1 MAFLTRSLVPLA
13 ATVAAAVAGFVTPAT
28 ASANPFGQQAIDPSL
43 VIPVATPVRNG
54 ALYNLMIL
62 EQVPNRRQCWQEQAQ
77 GSGPTVV
84 DPLLLNFD
92 FVGSC
97 DRKTDSNGYSVRI
110 NGEDLGVQYRL
121 EVVQRQDDLVL
132 MARHNRDR
140 NLPPIEIGRTQGRAD
155 GLLRIQLNPG
165 WQLTRRLFNGQPT
178 GHIYVTHDAPLTNV
192 AVATAP
198 LPPLSPSETPALSAP
213 LNPAP
218 SSPAT
223 STAPPASSLPTTIP
237 LNPPPANPSATRP
250 ITPPTSGN
258 SGGLNVPAPAQ
269 PTLPTVAVRPNP
281 GVTSPSVNAPG
292 NAQATAQGGQFR
304 VIVPVTGPTTLPQ
317 VRAVEPSAFRTTVNG
332 ETVVQAGVFQEAQR
346 AEELRQRLASARLS
360 AQVVS
365 GSGATAP
372 STTPISTPPPN
383 TTPVANPAPPAS
395 SASHFRVIVPISSP
409 DTLQQV
415 RNVEPEAFRTTVD
428 GQNVVQVGL
437 FRERQRAEEVRQSLA
452 AANLPATVMAAA
464 APAVAATP
472 VIPNVPRGQTVV
484 VIDPGHG
491 GRDPGAVGI
500 GGIQEKVINT
510 TISNRV
516 RQRLQEAGLTV
527 LMTRE
532 GDQWVDLDAR
542 AQFANRARADI
553 FVSIHANAIS
563 MSRPE
568 VNGLETYYL
577 ASGER
582 LARSIHSSVLRNTD
596 MRDRGV
602 RQARFYVLR
611 HTTMPAVLVETGFVT
626 GAEDAARF
634 RNPAA
639 VNQIADGIAR
649 GILDYL
655 GR

>member
-1 MAFLTRSLVPLA
+1 MALLTRSLVPLA
-13 ATVAAAVAGFVTPAT
+13 ATVAAAVAGFVTPAA
-28 ASANPFGQQAIDPSL
+28 ASANTFGQQSIDPNL
-43 VIPVATPVRNG
+43 AIPVATPVRNG
-54 ALYNLMIL
+54 AFYNLTIL
-62 EQVPNRRQCWQEQAQ
+62 EQIPNRRQCWQEQPQ
-77 GSGPTVV
+77 EGGPTVV

-92 FVGSC
+92 FAGSC
-97 DRKTDSNGYSVRI
+97 DRKTDSNGYSVRV
-110 NGEDLGVQYRL
+110 NGADLGVQYRL
-121 EVVQRQDDLVL
+121 EISPRQNDLVL
-132 MARHNRDR
+132 FARPTRDR
-140 NLPPIEIGRTQGRAD
+140 SQPAIEIGRTQGRAD
-155 GLLRIQLNPG
+155 GFLRIQLNPG
-165 WQLTRRLFNGQPT
+165 WQLTRRLYNGQPT
-178 GHIYVTHDAPLTNV
+178 GHIYLTHDAPLPDGVT
-192 AVATAP
+192 VATGSQ
-198 LPPLSPSETPALSAP
+198 PPAANTPSPSLP
-213 LNPAP
+213 LNPTP
-218 SSPAT
+218 VPPAT
-223 STAPPASSLPTTIP
+223 TPIAPPPSGSTPGGVTV
-237 LNPPPANPSATRP
+237 PPPA
-250 ITPPTSGN
+250 
-258 SGGLNVPAPAQ
+258 Q
-269 PTLPTVAVRPNP
+269 PNLPTVTVRPNP
-281 GVTSPSVNAPG
+281 GTTPPAANRPGNPPNGTPG
-292 NAQATAQGGQFR
+292 NAQNGQFR
-304 VIVPVTGPTTLPQ
+304 VIVPISSPTTLPQ
-317 VRAVEPSAFRTTVNG
+317 VRAVEPSAFRTTLNG
-332 ETVVQAGVFQEAQR
+332 QAVVQAGVFQDQQR
-346 AEELRQRLASARLS
+346 ADELRQRLMASRLS

-365 GSGATAP
+365 GSGAPTQP
-372 STTPISTPPPN
+372 NPPISSPPPN
-383 TTPVANPAPPAS
+383 STPIANPAPPATN
-395 SASHFRVIVPISSP
+395 ASHFRVIVPISSP

-415 RNVEPEAFRTTVD
+415 RNVEPEAFRTTVN

-437 FRERQRAEEVRQSLA
+437 FQERQRAEEVQQSLVA
-452 AANLPATVMAAA
+452 ASLPATIMAAT

-472 VIPNVPRGQTVV
+472 LVPSVPRGQTLV

-500 GGIQEKVINT
+500 GGIQEKQINT

-516 RQRLQEAGLTV
+516 QQRLQEAGLTV

-542 AQFANRARADI
+542 AQFANRAGADV

-582 LARSIHSSVLRNTD
+582 LARSIHNRVLGNTD

-611 HTTMPAVLVETGFVT
+611 HTSMPAVLVETGFVT

-634 RNPAA
+634 RNPTA